1 MEVLVLD
8 GKSYVKASKA
18 ARDLGYA
25 TDYVGQLCRGGKV
38 DAHLIG
44 RTWYVNKD
52 ELSTHRTEKKRM
64 SRVKAREYAKRSIED
79 YKQKSTNI
87 SKNID
92 IRYENDTEAL
102 LPETKKLRV
111 TSEPIRK
118 EFAYEDRVDGDEMEV
133 FNKGEQVVMSGS
145 IEVEDVT
152 DGPVDTETT
161 FLTPRIVRSPRPQRL
176 VANKEEILEAVHGN
190 VDDEASI
197 DEAVEDEVIQKP
209 PKRMAFIDRLEI
221 ANDENFEE
229 SEEIPDTFEID
240 LSDEVVV
247 RPAIATCIVILGMLS
262 LLVLSSLFMI
272 ETTNFTHLGGTTAIE
287 ESSYNLSFDFIL
299 QILKLK
305 I

>member
-79 YKQKSTNI
+79 YKQKSTNV

-102 LPETKKLRV
+102 HIETKKLAV
-111 TSEPIRK
+111 TSEPVRK

-133 FNKGEQVVMSGS
+133 FNRGEQVVMSGN
-145 IEVEDVT
+145 IKVEDVT
-152 DGPVDTETT
+152 DGSVDTETT
-161 FLTPRIVRSPRPQRL
+161 FLTPKIVRSPRPERL
-176 VANKEEILEAVHGN
+176 VANKQEILEAVHGN
-190 VDDEASI
+190 IDDEDS
-197 DEAVEDEVIQKP
+197 VEDIQDEIVQETP
-209 PKRMAFIDRLEI
+209 VRMAFIDRLEI
-221 ANDENFEE
+221 PKDQVVAETEE
-229 SEEIPDTFEID
+229 SSETQID
-240 LSDEVVV
+240 VSDVVV
-247 RPAIATCIVILGMLS
+247 RPALATCVLLLIILT
-262 LLVLSSLFMI
+262 LLVFNSFLI
-272 ETTNFTHLGGTTAIE
+272 IKTTDFTHLGGTTAIE
-287 ESSYNLSFDFIL
+287 RSSYNWSTDLVAQVL
-299 QILKLK
+299 GLK

>member
-52 ELSTHRTEKKRM
+52 ELSTHRTEKKRI

-79 YKQKSTNI
+79 FKQKNTNTN
-87 SKNID
+87 KNIE
-92 IRYENDTEAL
+92 IRYESDNEAL
-102 LPETKKLRV
+102 LPETKKLKV
-111 TSEPIRK
+111 TSEPVRK

-133 FNKGEQVVMSGS
+133 FNKGEIVMMSGDL
-145 IEVEDVT
+145 EVEDVT

-161 FLTPRIVRSPRPQRL
+161 LLTPKIVRSPRPERL
-176 VANKEEILEAVHGN
+176 VANKKEILEAVHGSS
-190 VDDEASI
+190 DEETEVEI
-197 DEAVEDEVIQKP
+197 TQDEAVEESPIK
-209 PKRMAFIDRLEI
+209 MAFIDRLGITTDEATEEVDEPEMLEI
-221 ANDENFEE
+221 AQQENTVTVTPTV
-229 SEEIPDTFEID
+229 S
-240 LSDEVVV
+240 S
-247 RPAIATCIVILGMLS
+247 CIIV
-262 LLVLSSLFMI
+262 LLALLLIVLSSPLVI
-272 ETTNFTHLGGTTAIE
+272 KTVDFTHLGGSTAIE
-287 ESSYNLSFDFIL
+287 KSSYRWSVDTAM
-299 QILKLK
+299 QIIGLN